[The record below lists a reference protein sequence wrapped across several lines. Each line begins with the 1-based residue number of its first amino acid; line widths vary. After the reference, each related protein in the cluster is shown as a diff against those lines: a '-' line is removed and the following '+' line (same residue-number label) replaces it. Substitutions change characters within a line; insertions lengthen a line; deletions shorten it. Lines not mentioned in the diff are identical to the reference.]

1 MPKYLIKGGNVL
13 QFDHEK
19 KSSFLMLDVLVE
31 DNIITKI
38 GPDLATGDAG
48 TEVIDASDYIVS
60 PGFIDGHRHV
70 FQAQLRTTVADHP
83 FLDYCAHLLQGR
95 MAFLTPDDMYLAQLS
110 GASEAL
116 WCGITTVMDH
126 SHVVVSRECAE
137 KCVRATV
144 ESGIRSIYCVAPFAN
159 PISLNPM
166 VLPDMDE
173 KHPEQI
179 TLFKSLAGES
189 PLGGERNDGR
199 VTIGLGYDTMN
210 HRPVDEAREVLQFAK
225 TNDIPVTVHDVKRF
239 NLPSLDFLRRNN
251 LPLLKLTLS
260 HTCELDPVSTEF
272 LKRNEIGVVS
282 TPEIELAMGH
292 GLPSAFDLQR
302 AGCRVGL
309 GVDVL
314 AFCSGDMFVCMRLA
328 LQNQRSRDSA
338 LHHARNKLPNA
349 SKARVDHV
357 LYMATLGGA
366 EAIHREKDLGSLET
380 GKLADIVLI
389 RTDSPSMV
397 PTVNHSAALVMHCHP
412 SDVDTVMVNG
422 EIVKRDGKLLKVNW
436 KELATKLKENRK
448 VLEERWKGVNWN
460 ETKSE
465 LTQLWFLQDTLEQI

>member
-19 KSSFLMLDVLVE
+19 TSSFPKLDILVE
-31 DNIITKI
+31 DNIIAKI
-38 GPDLATGDAG
+38 GPDLSTEGAG

-95 MAFLTPDDMYLAQLS
+95 MTFLTPDDMYLAQLS
-110 GASEAL
+110 GATEAL

-126 SHVVVSRECAE
+126 SHVVVS
-137 KCVRATV
+137 
-144 ESGIRSIYCVAPFAN
+144 IYCVAPFAN
-159 PISLNPM
+159 PQSLNPM

-179 TLFKSLAGES
+179 ALFKSLASES
-189 PLGGERNDGR
+189 PLGGQSNDGR

-210 HRPVDEAREVLQFAK
+210 HRPLDEAREVLQFAK
-225 TNDIPVTVHDVKRF
+225 TNNIPVTVHDVERF
-239 NLPSLDFLRRNN
+239 NLPSLEFLRRNN
-251 LPLLKLTLS
+251 LPLPKVTLS
-260 HTCELDPVSTEF
+260 HTCEPDSIRTEF
-272 LKRNEIGVVS
+272 LKSNEIGVVS
-282 TPEIELAMGH
+282 TPETELAMGH

-309 GVDVL
+309 GVDVP
-314 AFCSGDMFVCMRLA
+314 AFCSGDMFVCMRIA

-338 LHHARNKLPNA
+338 LHHSWNKLPNA

-366 EAIHREKDLGSLET
+366 EAIHREKDLGSLEP

-397 PTVNHSAALVMHCHP
+397 STVNHGAALVMHCHP
-412 SDVDTVMVNG
+412 TDVDTVMVNG
-422 EIVKRDGKLLKVNW
+422 EIVKRDGKLLKVDW
-436 KELATKLKENRK
+436 KDLATKLTENRK
-448 VLEERWKGVNWN
+448 MLEERWKGVNWE

-465 LTQLWFLQDTLEQI
+465 LAQLWFLQDSLE